1 MIRLPEIKT
10 AELSTYGNFAKC
22 HQALFRVP
30 REGLGTRLSTRHPP
44 TVSLSDVPKVGVNF
58 EYTYCTYHEVIDL
71 VSIFMAGL

>member
-30 REGLGTRLSTRHPP
+30 REGLGTRLGIPINVLPLMNKDKART
-44 TVSLSDVPKVGVNF
+44 
-58 EYTYCTYHEVIDL
+58 
-71 VSIFMAGL
+71 

>member
-30 REGLGTRLSTRHPP
+30 REGLGTRLVWHMEMDSNWDTK
-44 TVSLSDVPKVGVNF
+44 LLNK
-58 EYTYCTYHEVIDL
+58 
-71 VSIFMAGL
+71 